1 MLRQG
6 FPIDS
11 KDPEVVTIRGSL
23 GKVEK
28 TIRNQRDKAFAI
40 LRDVLTGKGKA

>member
-6 FPIDS
+6 IPIDS
-11 KDPEVVTIRGSL
+11 KDPSVLTISGVL

-28 TIRNQRDKAFAI
+28 TIRNQRDKAFAR
-40 LRDVLTGKGKA
+40 LRIVLSGRGKI